1 GGFHSFAVQRAGIFD
16 FAVRRRFK
24 DAARRLGPDEIRIV
38 LGIVGALRFLFGVE
52 VVKVAEEFIEAVL
65 GRQIFIAVAEVVLP
79 KLTGGVAERLE
90 RLRDG
95 DGAVLQPAWRAGAVE
110 S

>member
-1 GGFHSFAVQRAGIFD
+1 
-16 FAVRRRFK
+16 
-24 DAARRLGPDEIRIV
+24 
-38 LGIVGALRFLFGVE
+38 

-95 DGAVLQPAWRAGAVE
+95 DVAILQPDCRAGDADFAEPGAQAHLPGDE